1 MLEQQIKNYLKRSG
15 YQSVSPKA
23 MLFDM
28 DGVLFDS
35 MPNHATSWLGSTS
48 YYGLRMT
55 EQEAYMY
62 EGRTGASTI
71 SEVTYANLGRPATDD
86 EIKRIYAKKTEIFN
100 QCPVAL
106 PMDGARDVLS
116 KARTSGLRIVLVT
129 GSGQKTLLD
138 RLERHFPGFFS
149 PDNMVTAYDVK
160 YGKPNPE
167 PYLIALRKAGVQPN
181 EAIVVENA
189 PLGVRAGV
197 AANVF
202 TLAVNTGPLDDKVLL
217 NEGADALMPSMM
229 YLSENFDAML
239 KSFHGMRP

>member
-1 MLEQQIKNYLKRSG
+1 MLENHKQNYLKRSG
-15 YQSVSPKA
+15 YSSMSIKA

-35 MPNHATSWLGSTS
+35 MPNHATSWIESTKAF
-48 YYGLRMT
+48 GLSMDRN
-55 EQEAYMY
+55 EAYMN

-71 SEVTYANLGRPATDD
+71 NEIALRTWNREATEL
-86 EIKRIYAKKTEIFN
+86 EIKQIYAKKTEIFN
-100 QCPVAL
+100 QCPLAQ
-106 PMDGARDVLS
+106 PMSGAWQVLQ
-116 KARTSGLRIVLVT
+116 KAKQAGLKIVLVT

-138 RLERHFPGFFS
+138 RLNRNFPGIFT

-167 PYLIALRKAGVQPN
+167 PYLIALQKAGVQAN

-197 AANVF
+197 AANIF
-202 TLAVNTGPLDDKVLL
+202 TLAVNTGPLPDSVLIG
-217 NEGADALMPSMM
+217 EGADALFPSML
-229 YLSENFDAML
+229 YLSDNFDVLML
-239 KSFHGMRP
+239 DLDK